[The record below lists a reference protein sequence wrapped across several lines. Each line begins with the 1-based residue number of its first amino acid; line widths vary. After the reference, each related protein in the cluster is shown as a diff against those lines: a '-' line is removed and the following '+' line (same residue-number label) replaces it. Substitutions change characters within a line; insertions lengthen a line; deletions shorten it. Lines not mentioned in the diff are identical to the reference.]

1 MADERRYRDDE
12 AEEILDLAML
22 GLLGMGSGIL
32 TVNKLTLPKWAH
44 DGEGQLEYV
53 AGRVRELVAEQPSG
67 STD

>member
-1 MADERRYRDDE
+1 
-12 AEEILDLAML
+12 ML

-32 TVNKLTLPKWAH
+32 TVNKLTLSKWAH

>member
-32 TVNKLTLPKWAH
+32 TVNKLTLSKWAH

-53 AGRVRELVAEQPSG
+53 AGRVRELVAEQVSADG
-67 STD
+67 